1 MAAVTSNQR
10 FRLCDLIAG
19 FELRGRRRCVPRR
32 RWEWMTD
39 ATRRVRSTSDL
50 MARFAFLHGVT
61 GRSIG
66 SDRIGQ
72 GGRRCVVGSVD
83 RAAER

>member
-1 MAAVTSNQR
+1 MAAVTSGQR
-10 FRLCDLIAG
+10 FGLCDLIAG
-19 FELRGRRRCVPRR
+19 FELRGRGRCVPRR

-50 MARFAFLHGVT
+50 MARFASARGHGTV
-61 GRSIG
+61 
-66 SDRIGQ
+66 DRIGR
-72 GGRRCVVGSVD
+72 GGRRCVVGSDD